1 MILYHVTEEDK
12 LKSILENGLKP
23 MKNDLR
29 FKACVYLW
37 DDIEF
42 AADMYGMLER
52 SHPRTS
58 ANAIILKVDLP
69 KSWLVLDDGYNKTE
83 APYGHA
89 FKCFRKIRKD
99 RIKLIEAYTE

>member
-1 MILYHVTEEDK
+1 MILYQVTEKDK
-12 LKSILENGLKP
+12 LKSILENGFKP

-29 FKACVYLW
+29 SQACVYLW

-52 SHPRTS
+52 YHPRTS
-58 ANAIILKVDLP
+58 ADAIILKVDLP

-89 FKCFRKIRKD
+89 FKCFRKISKD
-99 RIKLIEAYTE
+99 RIKIIEAYTE

>member
-12 LKSILENGLKP
+12 MKSILVNGLKP
-23 MKNDLR
+23 IKNDLR
-29 FKACVYLW
+29 SKACVYLW

-42 AADMYGMLER
+42 AEDMYSMLER
-52 SHPRTS
+52 FHTRTS
-58 ANAIILKVDLP
+58 ANAIILKVDVP

-89 FKCFRKIRKD
+89 FKCFREISKD
-99 RIKLIEAYTE
+99 RIKIIQAYTE

>member
-29 FKACVYLW
+29 SKACVYLW

-52 SHPRTS
+52 SYPRTS

-83 APYGHA
+83 AHTVMLSSASG
-89 FKCFRKIRKD
+89 K
-99 RIKLIEAYTE
+99 

>member
-1 MILYHVTEEDK
+1 M
-12 LKSILENGLKP
+12 KSILENGLKL

-29 FKACVYLW
+29 SKTCVYLW

-42 AADMYGMLER
+42 AADMYGMLEG
-52 SHPRTS
+52 SYTRTS
-58 ANAIILKVDLP
+58 ANAIILKVDVP

-89 FKCFRKIRKD
+89 FKCFRKISKD
-99 RIKLIEAYTE
+99 RIKIIEAYTE